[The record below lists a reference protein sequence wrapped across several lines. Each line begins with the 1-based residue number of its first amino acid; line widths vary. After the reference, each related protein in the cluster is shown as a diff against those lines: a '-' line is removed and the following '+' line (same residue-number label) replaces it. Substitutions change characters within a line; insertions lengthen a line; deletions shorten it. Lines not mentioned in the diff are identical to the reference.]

1 MFKTV
6 KIAVL
11 LVVVLCAVI
20 GIYAYL
26 RASRDQGGG
35 GPQEIGDPAVRVE
48 KEQGFTSEPAE
59 P

>member
-11 LVVVLCAVI
+11 LVVVVCAVI
-20 GIYAYL
+20 GIYAYV
-26 RASRDQGGG
+26 RASRDLGGG
-35 GPQEIGDPAVRVE
+35 GPEEIGDPAVRVE
-48 KEQGFTSEPAE
+48 EKYGFTSETAE